1 MIFSTFEDVNQFV
14 SARLAHELAG
24 RRVAFVPVS
33 DIPHADCGSD
43 IFLQLAQ
50 LRNQDP
56 QQLGEALVAQG
67 GFSESFTV
75 SHGFLNFYGGLERS
89 WLLTQEPALH
99 HLRPFAAQ
107 RLGVLA
113 PDFDLLGAH
122 AVSTIRIRSMLL
134 FQLYLLLFVEAGD
147 AHQAIELMIEHRS
160 LQVTRN
166 NFTAVAQEFLTAEKV
181 SVPPAA
187 IERGAPMFLHVSPK
201 GMSKHVY
208 TQFIASE
215 RSEAPWLKFL
225 ARERVFYQAPTL
237 PWSPHYV
244 ERTFQRPEWM
254 TASLFYL
261 SSALQ
266 ATELDDTVVFNHE
279 NANLWWLMQKTIDRV
294 SRLHITAPSDM
305 SLVSLSSDNRAEL
318 LRIKFFH
325 RYLFEAKYHG
335 KVSDLIQMLNAVLRF
350 AEYQL
355 NHPNVRRLLELG
367 ELPADTAYI
376 LAGATKQLELFYS

>member
-14 SARLAHELAG
+14 SARLAHELGG
-24 RRVAFVPVS
+24 RRVTFVPVS

-56 QQLGEALVAQG
+56 QQLGEVLVAQVG
-67 GFSESFTV
+67 LPESFTV
-75 SHGFLNFYGGLERS
+75 SHGFLNYYGGFDRS

-99 HLRPFAAQ
+99 HERPFAAQ

-113 PDFDLLGAH
+113 ADFDLLGAH
-122 AVSTIRIRSMLL
+122 TVPTIRIRSMLL

-147 AHQAIELMIEHRS
+147 AHQEIELLIENRSHR
-160 LQVTRN
+160 VTRDT
-166 NFTAVAQEFLTAEKV
+166 FTAVAQEFLLADKV
-181 SVPPAA
+181 SIDPAA
-187 IERGAPMFLHVSPK
+187 IETGSSLFLHVSPK

-208 TQFIASE
+208 AQFIASE
-215 RSEAPWLKFL
+215 RSEKPWLKFL

-237 PWSPHYV
+237 PWSRHYV
-244 ERTFQRPEWM
+244 ERTLQRPEWM
-254 TASLFYL
+254 MASLMYL

-266 ATELDDTVVFNHE
+266 ATELDDTVAFNNE
-279 NANLWWLMQKTIDRV
+279 NANLRWLMQKTIDRV
-294 SRLHITAPSDM
+294 SHLRITAPSDL
-305 SLVSLSSDNRAEL
+305 SLVSLSPDNRAEL

-335 KVSDLIQMLNAVLRF
+335 KVSDLIQMLNAVLHF

-355 NHPNVRRLLELG
+355 NHPNVRRLLEVG
-367 ELPADTAYI
+367 QLPADIAYI
-376 LAGATKQLELFYS
+376 LAGASKQLELFYS